1 MNGPLSYL
9 PNIFF
14 FCKKTFCW
22 HKKIILPKSLKP
34 EKKTRLVFNCF
45 PMSPWRLLPSPQSW
59 VISVQSS
66 CQKDYQIRST
76 VCTCTSYIL
85 LHLFWEWTPAW
96 SSLSSDVVS
105 SEVMLVKKA
114 CCAGCRR
121 RPFPMHATP
130 PLGKIHPFS
139 KMAVKS
145 PAYGR
150 HWISGCVHIEVQ
162 KEETTNFGGL
172 HFFGKFFWKWF
183 RICRYQTPDSKT
195 S

>member
-1 MNGPLSYL
+1 MDPSLIS
-9 PNIFF
+9 PIFF
-14 FCKKTFCW
+14 FLAKKHFAGT
-22 HKKIILPKSLKP
+22 KKLFFQNHWNRRKKLKLRS
-34 EKKTRLVFNCF
+34 RLVFNCF

-96 SSLSSDVVS
+96 TSLSSDVVS
-105 SEVMLVKKA
+105 SEVMLVKQ
-114 CCAGCRR
+114 AGCRR

-130 PLGKIHPFS
+130 PLGKIHLFN

-145 PAYGR
+145 RAYGR
-150 HWISGCVHIEVQ
+150 HWISGCVQIEVP
-162 KEETTNFGGL
+162 KRRDSKFWGAT
-172 HFFGKFFWKWF
+172 FFWL
-183 RICRYQTPDSKT
+183 IILEMV
-195 S
+195 